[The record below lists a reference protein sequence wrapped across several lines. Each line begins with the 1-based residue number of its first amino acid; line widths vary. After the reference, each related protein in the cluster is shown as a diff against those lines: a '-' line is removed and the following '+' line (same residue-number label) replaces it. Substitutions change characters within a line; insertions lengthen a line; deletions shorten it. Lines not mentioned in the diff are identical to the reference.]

1 MRTVPGHAATT
12 LLTTTLLTTTL
23 LGAGLLTGS
32 LAAGAAA
39 VTAEPTQTTTTTHE
53 RGHVLECT
61 GTWRTRPVF
70 ASVYEN
76 SEFGHEVFVHVGDD
90 GDEVG
95 ATRRP
100 TTPMIEDGEVAA
112 WVRLDGRRARLT
124 GTAERFGKRIAVH
137 EEFDD
142 AGQHVVVDGFH
153 KRLAAALT
161 MTWRKKT
168 VPLSCDTAFRYDLT
182 VEKTPV
188 E

>member
-1 MRTVPGHAATT
+1 MRTVPGHAA
-12 LLTTTLLTTTL
+12 TTLLTTTL

-53 RGHVLECT
+53 RGHVVECT

-76 SEFGHEVFVHVGDD
+76 SEFGHEVFVRVGDD

-124 GTAERFGKRIAVH
+124 GTAERFGKRIESH
-137 EEFDD
+137 
-142 AGQHVVVDGFH
+142 
-153 KRLAAALT
+153 
-161 MTWRKKT
+161 
-168 VPLSCDTAFRYDLT
+168 
-182 VEKTPV
+182 
-188 E
+188 

>member
-1 MRTVPGHAATT
+1 MRTIPGLAATT
-12 LLTTTLLTTTL
+12 LTTTLLS
-23 LGAGLLTGS
+23 AGLLTGA
-32 LAAGAAA
+32 LGGPVMADAA
-39 VTAEPTQTTTTTHE
+39 AEPTMTHE

-76 SEFGHEVFVHVGDD
+76 SEFGNEVFVHVGDD

-95 ATRRP
+95 ATRR
-100 TTPMIEDGEVAA
+100 TTSPLIEDGQVATG
-112 WVRLDGRRARLT
+112 VRLDGHRARLV
-124 GTAERFGKRIAVH
+124 GSAERVGKRIAVH
-137 EEFDD
+137 EELDD
-142 AGQHVVVDGFH
+142 AGYHVVVDGFH
-153 KRLAAALT
+153 KRLDAALT

-182 VEKTPV
+182 VEKTPI

>member
-1 MRTVPGHAATT
+1 MRTVPGHAA
-12 LLTTTLLTTTL
+12 TTLLTTTL

-39 VTAEPTQTTTTTHE
+39 VTAEPTQTTTTTHERGHE

-100 TTPMIEDGEVAA
+100 PTPVTEDGEVAA
-112 WVRLDGRRARLT
+112 RVRLDGRRARLT

-142 AGQHVVVDGFH
+142 AGQRVVVDGFH
-153 KRLAAALT
+153 KRLDAALT